1 MKAIRIKQFGKPDVL
16 EYTEIAEP
24 LPAANEVRV
33 RMYAAGVN
41 PADTYVTTG
50 TYAFYKPELPFTPG
64 SDGAGVIDA
73 VGEGVTDFKIGDRVF
88 VAALLATHNTG
99 TYAEKVVCDAAVV
112 HHLPADVSYEAGA
125 ALGVPGLAAYRA
137 LFQRAAVKPGETV
150 LIHGASGGVGILAV
164 QMASAIGAKVIGT
177 ASTEE
182 GRDLIRQ
189 AGAAYAMNHVNVAAI
204 EEVLAVTAG
213 QGPDVII
220 EMLAN
225 VNLETDL
232 NMIAK
237 YGRIVVVG
245 SRGSLDFNPR
255 GTMAKEADILGMAIW
270 NFTPDQY
277 NEALHAIRGFLQAGL
292 IKPIV
297 GEELPLAKAGEAQ
310 AAIIDHQ
317 AKGKMVLKIEI
328 S

>member
-1 MKAIRIKQFGKPDVL
+1 MKAITTSQFGTPDVL
-16 EYTEIAEP
+16 EYVDLPEP
-24 LPAANEVRV
+24 MPETNEVRV
-33 RMYAAGVN
+33 RLYAAGVN

-64 SDGAGVIDA
+64 FDGAGVIDA
-73 VGEGVTDFKIGDRVF
+73 VGEGVADFAIGDRVF
-88 VAALLATHNTG
+88 VAALLAARNTG
-99 TYAEKVVCDAAVV
+99 TYAEKAVCDAAVV
-112 HHLPADVSYEAGA
+112 HPLPADVSYEAGA

-137 LFQRAAVKPGETV
+137 LFQRAGIKPGETV

-177 ASTEE
+177 ASTDA
-182 GRDLIRQ
+182 GRQLILQ
-189 AGAAYAMNHVNVAAI
+189 AGAAHAI
-204 EEVLAVTAG
+204 PHINREAIAEVSALTAG

-232 NMIAK
+232 DMIAK

-245 SRGSLDFNPR
+245 NRGSLDFNPR

-270 NFTPDQY
+270 NFTPRQY
-277 NEALHAIRGFLQAGL
+277 SEALHAIRGFLRSGV
-292 IKPIV
+292 IKPVV
-297 GEELPLAKAGEAQ
+297 GEELPLAQAGAAQ

-317 AKGKMVLKIEI
+317 SQGKMVLKMD
-328 S
+328 